1 VTKHWNYA
9 EKIFFPSSN
18 KVTEQFPNLVKQI
31 GKIFG
36 LENKEKEIT
45 LMSGFKLKTGAG
57 RRWGKV
63 VD

>member
-1 VTKHWNYA
+1 M
-9 EKIFFPSSN
+9 
-18 KVTEQFPNLVKQI
+18 VKQI

-36 LENKEKEIT
+36 LENKEKEKP
-45 LMSGFKLKTGAG
+45 SGLFQTKNWGSC